1 MTGELAPRARTGQR
15 PSWGPN
21 AGRLAPDSVP
31 DHVTTRPAGRGHR
44 RGPSPGC
51 WCICGL
57 WSSVGWSAW
66 LQPSPRR
73 GISLPGA
80 SHSFLSSSKR
90 AAALRSARPPRP
102 PRRPPQRS
110 LSLSQGNRAPAAL
123 SPLTSSRCPG
133 PAAECYHVH
142 MCLRASSK
150 PPRATLGNSWLRL
163 SQTCQVL
170 VLGPAPTAPSQ
181 AHETSGARGS
191 LPAAPVTG
199 AWRRLAPPAMVPAGG
214 SDDTA
219 FELSQHHLPGVL
231 LPAQGLC
238 MLSCPCP

>member
-21 AGRLAPDSVP
+21 AGCLAPDSVP

-66 LQPSPRR
+66 LQPSPKR
-73 GISLPGA
+73 GISLLGA

-123 SPLTSSRCPG
+123 SPLTGSRCPG

-142 MCLRASSK
+142 MCPRASSK
-150 PPRATLGNSWLRL
+150 PPRPPSETPGSGFPRHARFFS
-163 SQTCQVL
+163 
-170 VLGPAPTAPSQ
+170 LGPPP
-181 AHETSGARGS
+181 R
-191 LPAAPVTG
+191 
-199 AWRRLAPPAMVPAGG
+199 PPARP
-214 SDDTA
+214 TRPR
-219 FELSQHHLPGVL
+219 EPGE
-231 LPAQGLC
+231 A
-238 MLSCPCP
+238 CPPPQ